1 VLTDSMYSKI
11 ITGLKCQ
18 SAHSFS
24 AIANANALI
33 SKYPG
38 MLNGCM
44 VYVFPLPQIDLALNV
59 RDG

>member
-1 VLTDSMYSKI
+1 MLTDSMYSKI

-24 AIANANALI
+24 ANANALI

-38 MLNGCM
+38 MLSGCM